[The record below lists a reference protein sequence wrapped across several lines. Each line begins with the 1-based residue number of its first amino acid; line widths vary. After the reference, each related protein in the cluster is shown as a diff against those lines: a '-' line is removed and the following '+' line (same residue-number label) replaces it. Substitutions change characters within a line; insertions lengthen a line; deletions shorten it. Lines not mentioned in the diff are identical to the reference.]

1 MYKVDVFAS
10 ARECARYQLG
20 ETVVLDEV
28 LAELGITLNQKI
40 YHVVEFGARVVVQ
53 INLNWLE
60 VGLLIRL

>member
-1 MYKVDVFAS
+1 MYKVDVFAI
-10 ARECARYQLG
+10 ARECAWHQLG

-28 LAELGITLNQKI
+28 LAKLGIPLDQKI
-40 YHVVEFGARVVVQ
+40 DHVVEFGARVVAQ